1 MNERSPKNILYKP
14 TNLSVD
20 QTVDKVMRHHSLQTQ
35 RASRLPV
42 LAIHSAMS
50 IIAQEFERY
59 EGCTVLTPKYRAI
72 AKSRKDLIAN
82 VHIFDA
88 NDMLFEGYAVKH
100 NICINSRL
108 IQAYFEKILTTTAR
122 RFYILTTH
130 QRSSY
135 IEFEP
140 EIQRIDREHGRE
152 LIVDGVY
159 PTLRRYLRL
168 MGSTSE
174 FVDAY
179 ATHLETDPSV
189 TFQIKEA
196 WNEIVAS

>member
-1 MNERSPKNILYKP
+1 MNESSAKNTLYRR

-20 QTVDKVMRHHSLQTQ
+20 QTVDKVMQHHSLQTK

-42 LAIHSAMS
+42 LAIHSVMT
-50 IIAQEFERY
+50 IIAREFERY
-59 EGCTVLTPKYRAI
+59 EGCTILTPKYRAI

-100 NICINSRL
+100 NIRINSHL
-108 IQAYFEKILTTTAR
+108 IQAYLEKILTTTAR

-130 QRSSY
+130 HHGNY
-135 IEFEP
+135 IELEP
-140 EIQRIDREHGRE
+140 EIQRIDREHSRE

-159 PTLRRYLRL
+159 PTLRHYLRL

-174 FVDAY
+174 FLDAY
-179 ATHLETDPSV
+179 VTQLETDPSV